1 MSSEREW
8 VSSGAGWVSS
18 ARLHTSICVLVQSD
32 TGGHQSWSQRPEKPI
47 KRSRWR
53 RGLVWVAVDRA
64 EAAKNFDSR
73 ERRHRPGGEQGTSG
87 RAQERHAWRRPALMG
102 TSAPALGT
110 HAALPWVSG
119 CTAIESRFPPGIR
132 SRPFHMH
139 SKWLARMP
147 AHSRILPPLL
157 DLLTGHIDGCLVRCA
172 GSL

>member
-64 EAAKNFDSR
+64 EAAKRTLIAASAATAQVESRALPGVRRSGMLGGAHGHERAGAWDSR
-73 ERRHRPGGEQGTSG
+73 CSSVGERVHC
-87 RAQERHAWRRPALMG
+87 H
-102 TSAPALGT
+102 
-110 HAALPWVSG
+110 
-119 CTAIESRFPPGIR
+119 
-132 SRPFHMH
+132 
-139 SKWLARMP
+139 
-147 AHSRILPPLL
+147 
-157 DLLTGHIDGCLVRCA
+157 
-172 GSL
+172 

>member
-64 EAAKNFDSR
+64 EAAKRTLIAASAATVDLSLG
-73 ERRHRPGGEQGTSG
+73 RPPIFLVVAPTLHF
-87 RAQERHAWRRPALMG
+87 ATWRR
-102 TSAPALGT
+102 
-110 HAALPWVSG
+110 
-119 CTAIESRFPPGIR
+119 RN
-132 SRPFHMH
+132 
-139 SKWLARMP
+139 
-147 AHSRILPPLL
+147 
-157 DLLTGHIDGCLVRCA
+157 VRK
-172 GSL
+172 GFG